1 METKSLKIDTNKILF
16 FLFLI
21 FPISILLGNLIVNIN
36 LILISILFISKLI
49 LKKEPLYFKNKFY
62 FLLIFFFFTLLINL
76 IFSNNPELSY
86 KRIIKIFFIIYF
98 IFAFFHLNKLYSEKI
113 NFIFKFWSFIFFFI
127 IFDLFIEYIFGSNII
142 GLSSLNQSSRLGSF
156 TGKESN
162 IGNYFWGF
170 CLLCLCYLY
179 NNMPRNILINGLF
192 AISFIIISFLI
203 GERSNF
209 IKTFFI
215 ITVFILVAY
224 EMKLRYKILSIFL
237 VTSIIFILVVNN
249 ENLKNR
255 FYNQFSQK
263 IINNGLVHYLENS
276 IYGAHYYLAYE
287 IFKDNKIFGVGIK
300 NFRVESYS
308 DKYKYLDH
316 KMSDRKGSTHPHQ
329 IHMEFL
335 SETGIFGYISFL
347 IFVILSLYWSIKS
360 YFINKNKY
368 LLASILFFIS
378 SILPLIPSGS
388 FFTTYTSAIFWVNYS
403 ILVTFTNA
411 KSFKA

>member
-162 IGNYFWGF
+162 IGNY
-170 CLLCLCYLY
+170 
-179 NNMPRNILINGLF
+179 
-192 AISFIIISFLI
+192 
-203 GERSNF
+203 
-209 IKTFFI
+209 
-215 ITVFILVAY
+215 
-224 EMKLRYKILSIFL
+224 
-237 VTSIIFILVVNN
+237 
-249 ENLKNR
+249 
-255 FYNQFSQK
+255 
-263 IINNGLVHYLENS
+263 
-276 IYGAHYYLAYE
+276 
-287 IFKDNKIFGVGIK
+287 
-300 NFRVESYS
+300 
-308 DKYKYLDH
+308 
-316 KMSDRKGSTHPHQ
+316 
-329 IHMEFL
+329 
-335 SETGIFGYISFL
+335 
-347 IFVILSLYWSIKS
+347 
-360 YFINKNKY
+360 
-368 LLASILFFIS
+368 
-378 SILPLIPSGS
+378 
-388 FFTTYTSAIFWVNYS
+388 
-403 ILVTFTNA
+403 
-411 KSFKA
+411 